1 MQMYVKVCK
10 IIKNKKNKQ
19 KKLSMQPMWKSQ
31 PNNAKNMLKDA
42 NVWKVCKSIQEK
54 FMQGTQKY
62 DKTYLYK
69 YAKVCK

>member
-1 MQMYVKVCK
+1 
-10 IIKNKKNKQ
+10 
-19 KKLSMQPMWKSQ
+19 MWKSQ